1 MHQTCQGSYL
11 YSKTGSQTT
20 IKALWNTIICN
31 SKGNE
36 NYFVILEDLQPS
48 QRNIEIPTQIL
59 RLNQKKKRACTLNLI
74 NGAKHTFIV
83 WSF

>member
-36 NYFVILEDLQPS
+36 NILLFWKTYNGLQK
-48 QRNIEIPTQIL
+48 RNIKIAKLIVYQ
-59 RLNQKKKRACTLNLI
+59 NLV
-74 NGAKHTFIV
+74 F
-83 WSF
+83 

>member
-1 MHQTCQGSYL
+1 MHQTCQGSHL
-11 YSKTGSQTT
+11 YSKTSSQTT

-48 QRNIEIPTQIL
+48 QRNIEMPTQIVT
-59 RLNQKKKRACTLNLI
+59 LNQKKNLICTLSEL
-74 NGAKHTFIV
+74 K
-83 WSF
+83 